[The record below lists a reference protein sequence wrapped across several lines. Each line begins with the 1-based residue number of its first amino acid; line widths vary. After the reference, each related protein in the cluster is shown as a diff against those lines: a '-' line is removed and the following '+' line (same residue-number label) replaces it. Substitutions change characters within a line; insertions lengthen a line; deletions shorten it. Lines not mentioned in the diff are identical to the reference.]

1 MTQIIKSFGVV
12 VGLIIV
18 IALVVLM
25 PFAYIW
31 AFNTLFGFSI
41 DTNFETWMAVIILQ
55 MFFHNNISI
64 KGSK

>member
-1 MTQIIKSFGVV
+1 MTSIIKSFGVLTGV
-12 VGLIIV
+12 IIV

-31 AFNTLFGFSI
+31 AVNTLFGLTIETS
-41 DTNFETWMAVIILQ
+41 FETWCAVIILQ

-64 KGSK
+64 KGK

>member
-31 AFNTLFGFSI
+31 AVNTLFGFNI
-41 DTNFETWMAVIILQ
+41 DTTFETWMAVIILQ